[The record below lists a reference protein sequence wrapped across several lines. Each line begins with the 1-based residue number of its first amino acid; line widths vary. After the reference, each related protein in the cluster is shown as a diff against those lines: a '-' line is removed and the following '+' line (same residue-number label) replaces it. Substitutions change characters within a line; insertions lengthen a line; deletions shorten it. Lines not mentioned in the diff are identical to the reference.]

1 MRPIFL
7 HNQERIESLVFMCML
22 ALLVFSILEM
32 QAKRNN
38 IVMTGERILKE
49 FQTMTVV
56 CTVFK
61 DGSHWMQVAP
71 LTQFQN
77 EFIQVLGLPVPD
89 IYLEPVKLE

>member
-1 MRPIFL
+1 
-7 HNQERIESLVFMCML
+7 ML

-32 QAKRNN
+32 QAKRNG

-61 DGSHWMQVAP
+61 DGSCWRQVAP

-77 EFIQVLGLPVPD
+77 EFIRILGLPESD
-89 IYLEPVKLE
+89 AYLNRIKLE